1 MQNHNFTI
9 TKAGIADFED
19 IFDCIQEL
27 AEFERAPEKVTNS
40 PEQMKLEKDFF
51 ECYIARDIEG
61 NTLGIALYFFAY
73 YTWVGKS
80 LYLDDIY
87 VKEQYRRTG
96 IGKALLKKVF
106 ETAKEENCSRVRFQ
120 VLDWN
125 TNAIEFYK
133 KTGAILDQE
142 WINCDYGKEYI
153 SKFEIGDI
161 FPSHTTKP

>member
-9 TKAGIADFED
+9 TKAGIADFEA
-19 IFDCIQEL
+19 IFECIQEL
-27 AEFERAPEKVTNS
+27 AEFERAREKVTNN

-51 ECYIARDIEG
+51 ECYIARDPDG

-87 VKEQYRRTG
+87 VKEKYRRTG

-106 ETAKEENCSRVRFQ
+106 EAAKEENCSRVRFQ

-133 KTGAILDQE
+133 KTGATLDQE

-153 SKFEIGDI
+153 RNYEIKNI
-161 FPSHTTKP
+161 FPSE